1 MKTLQ
6 ELALDA
12 GLLQCRDPFWSAS
25 TNELSRFRDLV
36 LEEAASVC
44 DANTRRHADLADKAD
59 EETDYEEKPY
69 YQGASIGSNDCAH
82 AIRAMKGQK

>member
-36 LEEAASVC
+36 LEEAALMAYNST
-44 DANTRRHADLADKAD
+44 DSMHD
-59 EETDYEEKPY
+59 ERDMVLKEIIAE
-69 YQGASIGSNDCAH
+69 